1 PSPKI
6 QSPAKRQT
14 GNIKQGLKPTSETL
28 ESTNDRVTTAPVSHR
43 LDPQRDPRNALKP
56 PVKHPS
62 INPPVH
68 TRARQLHIIV
78 TATAFNPE
86 ILSSERSIAHARSP
100 PLPLITTTKKK
111 ASHKH
116 LQIPPES
123 LDQPA
128 TQGKEHLHPPEAKA
142 GESGAEEASASR
154 KQGRRRWSSRNL
166 HLPETNPNLNSLF
179 PHTEPHTIAS
189 TTDDV
194 VTLSEVSTTDKVRT
208 RVPTKRTRET
218 ALERQGNFFQREREG
233 LRRRHGRSRAGRTLD
248 PSIRSTF
255 SLSVFLE
262 K

>member
-1 PSPKI
+1 GHRRSREPPS
-6 QSPAKRQT
+6 R
-14 GNIKQGLKPTSETL
+14 
-28 ESTNDRVTTAPVSHR
+28 TTTRP
-43 LDPQRDPRNALKP
+43 PQRAKT

-62 INPPVH
+62 IDPPVH

-111 ASHKH
+111 ATHKH

-154 KQGRRRWSSRNL
+154 KQGRRQWSSRSL

-179 PHTEPHTIAS
+179 PHTEPHPITS

-194 VTLSEVSTTDKVRT
+194 VTLFEVSTTDKVRT
-208 RVPTKRTRET
+208 RAPTKRKRET
-218 ALERQGNFFQREREG
+218 ALERQGN
-233 LRRRHGRSRAGRTLD
+233 S
-248 PSIRSTF
+248 F
-255 SLSVFLE
+255 SGSA
-262 K
+262 KGSGDGTDAHAPA